1 MGARTIRV
9 SQSHLGPVFQVIVRL
24 EGKPLEQMRKNNA
37 KPVYIQRSP
46 THISRGT
53 VGGIGAR
60 IHLTSYEKNVL
71 CIMNNRPLVC
81 LLFYSEYMV

>member
-1 MGARTIRV
+1 MAIMCNNPIIPKARLHLLSLAQDNISLTMGARTIRV

-24 EGKPLEQMRKNNA
+24 EGKPLEQMLKNNA

-53 VGGIGAR
+53 V
-60 IHLTSYEKNVL
+60 
-71 CIMNNRPLVC
+71 
-81 LLFYSEYMV
+81 